1 MKSVLHWAGTCLL
14 TLLPLLPAYGQRPQ
28 HENGWY
34 HLNTGRADSI
44 GEGPIVTVK
53 DFTVLKL
60 EADAY
65 GKYALSGQV
74 SKFKRERWASE
85 TEKAIGKRIAFVLND
100 SVISSPQVN
109 MRIPEGRFLISNRSG
124 LGMEELFQRIRREKR
139 DSIEALFRGWDKNS
153 TWLVMSETQRD
164 STAMSMDYWEAKAW
178 TDLSAHPE
186 EHYWYSLTDTAEYK
200 RLEHAL
206 LEELQRP
213 HASSQSD
220 YYTRLKPYRRYKDY
234 IARHPEYI
242 NLLFQSFLMEQPNGL
257 HGYLVDDLIQNVYP
271 QAPSLRTFTGPTDN
285 ADDER
290 MAIYRWQRQIWRLMN
305 EKKTPAVQ

>member
-1 MKSVLHWAGTCLL
+1 MKRVLHWTGVCLL
-14 TLLPLLPAYGQRPQ
+14 TLLPFLPAHAQRPL

-34 HLNTGRADSI
+34 HLNTGQRDSI
-44 GEGPIVTVK
+44 GREPIVTVK

-74 SKFKRERWASE
+74 SKHKRKRWASE
-85 TEKAIGKRIAFVLND
+85 TEKAIGRRIAFVLND

-124 LGMEELFQRIRREKR
+124 LGMEELFHRIRREKR
-139 DSIEALFRGWDKNS
+139 DSIEALFRGWDKDS

-164 STAMSMDYWEAKAW
+164 SAAMSMDYWEAKAW

-186 EHYWYSLTDTAEYK
+186 EHYWYSLTDTVEYK
-200 RLEHAL
+200 RLERAL
-206 LEELQRP
+206 LKELQRP
-213 HASSQSD
+213 HVSSQSA

-234 IARHPEYI
+234 IACHPEYI
-242 NLLFQSFLMEQPNGL
+242 NLLFQSFLMEEPNGL

-271 QAPSLRTFTGPTDN
+271 QAPSLRAFTGPTDN

-305 EKKTPAVQ
+305 EKKAPPMQ

>member
-1 MKSVLHWAGTCLL
+1 MKRVLHWTGVCLL
-14 TLLPLLPAYGQRPQ
+14 TLLPFLPAHAQRPL

-34 HLNTGRADSI
+34 HLNTDQRNSI
-44 GEGPIVTVK
+44 GREPIVTVK

-74 SKFKRERWASE
+74 SKHKRERWASE
-85 TEKAIGKRIAFVLND
+85 TEKAIGRRIAFVLND

-124 LGMEELFQRIRREKR
+124 LGMEELFHRIRREKR
-139 DSIEALFRGWDKNS
+139 DSIEALFRGWDKDS

-164 STAMSMDYWEAKAW
+164 SAAMSMDYWEAKAW

-186 EHYWYSLTDTAEYK
+186 EHYWYSLTDTVEYK
-200 RLEHAL
+200 RLERAL
-206 LEELQRP
+206 LKELQRP
-213 HASSQSD
+213 HVSSQSA

-242 NLLFQSFLMEQPNGL
+242 NLLFQSFLMEEPNGL

-271 QAPSLRTFTGPTDN
+271 QAPSLRAFTGPTDN

-305 EKKTPAVQ
+305 EKEAPPMQ